1 MRKWIVTFFLLAAS
15 MAWAQDDSELRQ
27 IYMQAEEEYTIGHF
41 DASIRLLN
49 ENIAG
54 FDGALKTSAY
64 RLLSLCYLGKDHV
77 QDAEKYASLLLK
89 EDPYYSTSIHDPLR
103 FADMIERLKRGEET
117 TITTAS
123 QQAES
128 IEEAPVPVTLITEE
142 MIKAIGARTLKDVLL
157 AYVPGITS
165 VESSNEVNVAMHGV
179 YSGGQEKIL
188 IMLNG
193 QRMNARVTNKAAPD
207 YSISL
212 EKVKQIEVLRG
223 PASSLYGNVALM
235 AVVNLITK
243 DGSEINGVEASV
255 GFGNFKQKKGSIL
268 FGTRFINMDFMAWG
282 TIYASDGQKR
292 FVAAEKSVGP
302 NPHDGYAWTEA
313 YNRLPSYDF
322 GFNFK
327 WWKLSLSFNQ
337 RYGKKV
343 PVYADV
349 YTSMGS
355 LYDYNKYRVIDGEGP
370 GHGMSFTHAGL
381 LYSDKFNNCS
391 FNIEAYFDLNKSNLY
406 SIIGDEVEGN
416 ATDGSV
422 YYSALQIM
430 KWSEFSIGGTA
441 TLNYSYPQIGHL
453 GKGNILA
460 GLQMEY
466 MRLYG
471 TEGLLGSDY
480 TNITTYWP
488 TDAFRLGGE
497 STYSPFIQLKHYFN
511 EKLILNS
518 GVRYDIKRR
527 VNKKMKSSISP
538 RVSFIYL
545 PNKKINLKLN
555 YGRSFVDAPYFYR
568 YNQSPSYQG
577 PEDME
582 PEYMEAIQVS
592 FNYQPIPGLSYNGVL
607 FYNNLEGL
615 IYRDNAAKSDEPHY
629 INGGKL
635 KVFGIENVLE
645 YQRPRFRANFN
656 MTYQSALS
664 GENYNLSG
672 HQIYNVPNWFMNATL
687 SGNLVHKTDH
697 KFWLYANGRLI
708 GKQLSPI
715 DNIQIGGNTV
725 VDMNYQLPIVFTMN
739 LGARYYF
746 HNVELE
752 LTTYNLFDKTYY
764 QGGSTLVPYIQ
775 QGFSILGTVRYIL
788 KKKK

>member
-687 SGNLVHKTDH
+687 SRNLVHKTDH

>member
-615 IYRDNAAKSDEPHY
+615 IYRDNVAKSDEPHY

>member
-1 MRKWIVTFFLLAAS
+1 
-15 MAWAQDDSELRQ
+15 
-27 IYMQAEEEYTIGHF
+27 
-41 DASIRLLN
+41 
-49 ENIAG
+49 
-54 FDGALKTSAY
+54 
-64 RLLSLCYLGKDHV
+64 
-77 QDAEKYASLLLK
+77 
-89 EDPYYSTSIHDPLR
+89 
-103 FADMIERLKRGEET
+103 
-117 TITTAS
+117 
-123 QQAES
+123 
-128 IEEAPVPVTLITEE
+128 
-142 MIKAIGARTLKDVLL
+142 
-157 AYVPGITS
+157 
-165 VESSNEVNVAMHGV
+165 
-179 YSGGQEKIL
+179 
-188 IMLNG
+188 MLNG

-441 TLNYSYPQIGHL
+441 TLNYSYPQIGYL

>member
-157 AYVPGITS
+157 AYVSGITS

>member
-103 FADMIERLKRGEET
+103 FADMIERLKRGEEA

-635 KVFGIENVLE
+635 NVFGIENVLE

>member
-103 FADMIERLKRGEET
+103 FADMIERLKRGEEA

-142 MIKAIGARTLKDVLL
+142 MIKVIGARTLKDVLL

>member
-255 GFGNFKQKKGSIL
+255 GFGNFKQKKGSLL

-635 KVFGIENVLE
+635 KVFGIENALE

>member
-103 FADMIERLKRGEET
+103 FADMIERLKRGEEA

-157 AYVPGITS
+157 AYVSGITS

-635 KVFGIENVLE
+635 NVFGIENVLE

>member
-1 MRKWIVTFFLLAAS
+1 M
-15 MAWAQDDSELRQ
+15 
-27 IYMQAEEEYTIGHF
+27 
-41 DASIRLLN
+41 
-49 ENIAG
+49 
-54 FDGALKTSAY
+54 
-64 RLLSLCYLGKDHV
+64 
-77 QDAEKYASLLLK
+77 
-89 EDPYYSTSIHDPLR
+89 
-103 FADMIERLKRGEET
+103 
-117 TITTAS
+117 
-123 QQAES
+123 
-128 IEEAPVPVTLITEE
+128 
-142 MIKAIGARTLKDVLL
+142 
-157 AYVPGITS
+157 
-165 VESSNEVNVAMHGV
+165 
-179 YSGGQEKIL
+179 
-188 IMLNG
+188 
-193 QRMNARVTNKAAPD
+193 
-207 YSISL
+207 
-212 EKVKQIEVLRG
+212 
-223 PASSLYGNVALM
+223 
-235 AVVNLITK
+235 
-243 DGSEINGVEASV
+243 
-255 GFGNFKQKKGSIL
+255 
-268 FGTRFINMDFMAWG
+268 
-282 TIYASDGQKR
+282 
-292 FVAAEKSVGP
+292 
-302 NPHDGYAWTEA
+302 
-313 YNRLPSYDF
+313 
-322 GFNFK
+322 
-327 WWKLSLSFNQ
+327 
-337 RYGKKV
+337 
-343 PVYADV
+343 
-349 YTSMGS
+349 
-355 LYDYNKYRVIDGEGP
+355 
-370 GHGMSFTHAGL
+370 
-381 LYSDKFNNCS
+381 
-391 FNIEAYFDLNKSNLY
+391 
-406 SIIGDEVEGN
+406 
-416 ATDGSV
+416 
-422 YYSALQIM
+422 
-430 KWSEFSIGGTA
+430 
-441 TLNYSYPQIGHL
+441 
-453 GKGNILA
+453 
-460 GLQMEY
+460 
-466 MRLYG
+466 
-471 TEGLLGSDY
+471 
-480 TNITTYWP
+480 
-488 TDAFRLGGE
+488 
-497 STYSPFIQLKHYFN
+497 
-511 EKLILNS
+511 NS
-518 GVRYDIKRR
+518 GVRYDIQRR

>member
-157 AYVPGITS
+157 AYVSGITS

-441 TLNYSYPQIGHL
+441 TLNYSYPQIGYL

>member
-103 FADMIERLKRGEET
+103 FADMIERLKRGEEA

-157 AYVPGITS
+157 AYVSGITS

-441 TLNYSYPQIGHL
+441 TLNYSYPQIGYL

>member
-1 MRKWIVTFFLLAAS
+1 MK
-15 MAWAQDDSELRQ
+15 
-27 IYMQAEEEYTIGHF
+27 
-41 DASIRLLN
+41 
-49 ENIAG
+49 
-54 FDGALKTSAY
+54 
-64 RLLSLCYLGKDHV
+64 
-77 QDAEKYASLLLK
+77 
-89 EDPYYSTSIHDPLR
+89 
-103 FADMIERLKRGEET
+103 
-117 TITTAS
+117 
-123 QQAES
+123 
-128 IEEAPVPVTLITEE
+128 
-142 MIKAIGARTLKDVLL
+142 IKASCSNGANWKQVDVKSRIPKELDKLEEL
-157 AYVPGITS
+157 AR
-165 VESSNEVNVAMHGV
+165 NMWWAWNHD
-179 YSGGQEKIL
+179 
-188 IMLNG
+188 
-193 QRMNARVTNKAAPD
+193 APD

>member
-103 FADMIERLKRGEET
+103 FADMIERLKRGEEA

-255 GFGNFKQKKGSIL
+255 GFGNFKQKKGSLL

-635 KVFGIENVLE
+635 KVFGIENALE

>member
-1 MRKWIVTFFLLAAS
+1 MRKWIVTFFLLATS

-103 FADMIERLKRGEET
+103 FADMIERLKRGEEA

>member
-103 FADMIERLKRGEET
+103 FADMIERLKRGEEA

>member
-1 MRKWIVTFFLLAAS
+1 MRVRRFIFLLS
-15 MAWAQDDSELRQ
+15 ISLCMALRSLLAQNMNIDMIMES
-27 IYMQAEEEYTIGHF
+27 Y
-41 DASIRLLN
+41 RLGQLDKTY
-49 ENIAG
+49 E
-54 FDGALKTSAY
+54 ALIQNMNTFGGTEKLQAY
-64 RLLSLCYLGKDHV
+64 RLLSLTCLALDRFDEAKEAAGK
-77 QDAEKYASLLLK
+77 LLAL
-89 EDPYYSTSIHDPLR
+89 EPYYTPSWDDPTYFKRL
-103 FADMIERLKRGEET
+103 IESLKSSKN
-117 TITTAS
+117 TIVSAS
-123 QQAES
+123 RQAETL
-128 IEEAPVPVTLITEE
+128 EEAPVPVTLITED
-142 MIKAIGARTLKDVLL
+142 MIKAIGARTLKDVLIT
-157 AYVPGITS
+157 YVPGMTS
-165 VESSNEVNVAMHGV
+165 VESPNEVNVAMRGV
-179 YSGGQEKIL
+179 YSAGQEKIL

-441 TLNYSYPQIGHL
+441 TLNYSYPQIGYL

>member
-1 MRKWIVTFFLLAAS
+1 MRKWIVTFFLLATS

-103 FADMIERLKRGEET
+103 FADMIERLKRGEEA

-157 AYVPGITS
+157 AYVSGITS

-635 KVFGIENVLE
+635 NVFGIENVLE

>member
-1 MRKWIVTFFLLAAS
+1 MRKWIVTFFLLATS

-103 FADMIERLKRGEET
+103 FADMIERLKRGEEA

-255 GFGNFKQKKGSIL
+255 GFGNFKQKKGSLL

-592 FNYQPIPGLSYNGVL
+592 FNYRPIPGLSYNGVL

-635 KVFGIENVLE
+635 KVFGIENALE

>member
-41 DASIRLLN
+41 DASIHLLN

-157 AYVPGITS
+157 AYVSGITS

-441 TLNYSYPQIGHL
+441 TLNYSYPQIGYL